1 MKATDGEKD
10 NINDFVSS
18 LTPSRA
24 TMYKNEKG
32 KKQEKQLA
40 KDNLS
45 FGASTKRYRRSM
57 EDVSRLK
64 KRLDCILARPGNSRY
79 SSSPSV
85 AKSRHLGMPK
95 SCYAAEKRSVFSST
109 GSETQFCSFSVKR
122 DLVSGSK
129 TNRKRIPSSSS
140 NQNSEDKAEITD
152 DRGKLFM
159 FKKASNGSTELN
171 FARLSVDDVLHIS
184 PLRDEDYRGRI
195 VLTSTNSNNDIF
207 SREEH
212 FLPGFKFA
220 DVNLH
225 LNSSLVDK
233 YKLRQALKTTD
244 NTKKVKTKKLEIR
257 LPSASYSLTDSMD
270 SNSERPKMPY
280 FLQYRHSKSANSSV
294 YK

>member
-1 MKATDGEKD
+1 MHEKATETD
-10 NINDFVSS
+10 NINDFLRS
-18 LTPSRA
+18 LTPSRG
-24 TMYKNEKG
+24 TMYNNEEQ
-32 KKQEKQLA
+32 KKQEKKLIRGY
-40 KDNLS
+40 LP
-45 FGASTKRYRRSM
+45 FGVSTKRYCRSM

-95 SCYAAEKRSVFSST
+95 CLAYVAEKRSVSSST
-109 GSETQFCSFSVKR
+109 GSETEFRSPSGKR
-122 DLVSGSK
+122 DLVSGTK
-129 TNRKRIPSSSS
+129 TKLKRTSSSTS
-140 NQNSEDKAEITD
+140 TQTSED

-159 FKKASNGSTELN
+159 FKKDSSGTTALK

-184 PLRDEDYRGRI
+184 PLRDEDCRGRI
-195 VLTSTNSNNDIF
+195 VLTSTNCNNDIF

-220 DVNLH
+220 DVNLQ

-233 YKLRQALKTTD
+233 YKLREAIKSKV
-244 NTKKVKTKKLEIR
+244 NNKNVKTKKLEIR
-257 LPSASYSLTDSMD
+257 LPSATYSFTDSVE
-270 SNSERPKMPY
+270 SNSQRPKKPY
-280 FLQYRHSKSANSSV
+280 FLQYRHSKSATSS